1 VRFTL
6 YWSLDNTARITTVED
21 LDIALTLV
29 ARSRRR
35 ARGPYVV
42 DLLPAGTREGGL
54 QLGIGHPERAF
65 VLDLHPSGG
74 YATESGVPAWP
85 EPIAFDCGREVVEF
99 KPEWTRVT
107 ARAAI
112 EAARRYVHTG
122 ARPRNL
128 RFTQIAV
135 ADRVRD

>member
-6 YWSLDNTARITTVED
+6 YWSLDKTARITTVED

-35 ARGPYVV
+35 AGGPYVI
-42 DLLPAGTREGGL
+42 DLLPAGTRDGGL
-54 QLGIGHPERAF
+54 QLGIGHPERGF

-74 YATESGVPAWP
+74 GPGGYAVEPGVPAWP
-85 EPIAFDCGREVVEF
+85 EPITFDCGREMVEF

-107 ARAAI
+107 ARAVI
-112 EAARRYVHTG
+112 DAARCYVRTG
-122 ARPRNL
+122 APPTSL
-128 RFTQIAV
+128 RFGQIAV
-135 ADRVRD
+135 LD

>member
-1 VRFTL
+1 M
-6 YWSLDNTARITTVED
+6 DDTARISTVED
-21 LDIALTLV
+21 LDIALSLV

-42 DLLPAGTREGGL
+42 DLLPAGTCEGGL

-74 YATESGVPAWP
+74 YAIEPGVPAWR

-112 EAARRYVHTG
+112 EAARRYAPTG
-122 ARPRNL
+122 PRPTKL
-128 RFTQIAV
+128 PFAQLALSHG
-135 ADRVRD
+135 